1 MLRIALTAAALCLA
15 PMILGCSDALAAE
28 PAAVWRVDQAKSTLG
43 FSGTQTGKS
52 FDGVFK
58 RFEAE
63 IRFEPANL
71 EGSSIDVT
79 VDTASAVTGD
89 RQRDS
94 ALPGADWFASKT
106 FPEARFVA
114 NRITKASDGS
124 FLAEGDLTIR
134 DVKRPLALPFTVEI
148 NGNDAIASGEV
159 SLMRSDFGVG
169 RGEFETGQWVGLDVR
184 VTISIAAER
193 Q

>member
-1 MLRIALTAAALCLA
+1 MLRIALMAAALCLA
-15 PMILGCSDALAAE
+15 PSVLGCGDGLAAE
-28 PAAVWRVDQAKSTLG
+28 PAAAWRIDQTKSTLG

-52 FDGVFK
+52 FDGAFK
-58 RFEAE
+58 RFEAD
-63 IRFEPANL
+63 IRFDPANL

-114 NRITKASDGS
+114 NRITKGSDGS
-124 FLAEGDLTIR
+124 FVAEGELTIR
-134 DVKRPLALPFTVEI
+134 DVKRPLSLPFTVDI
-148 NGNDAIASGEV
+148 NGNNAIANGEV
-159 SLMRSDFGVG
+159 SLMRNDFGVG

-184 VTISIAAER
+184 VTISITAER